1 MTRLP
6 LFPLGTVLFP
16 GLPLPL
22 QVFEQRYRRMVS
34 DLQDREPGE
43 RQFGVIGIRAG
54 FEVGTQDLPRLHEI
68 GCVAELR
75 RVVDHGDGITDIL
88 SIGVGR
94 FRLLATAD
102 DDDGLA
108 IGDVEFLDEPEG
120 PDDPALADHV
130 RVSFAD
136 YVRAV
141 RATRG
146 LADDETPELPPS
158 PCAVSFAVAS
168 AALLTMTQKQQ
179 LLAAPTVADRLRLE
193 LTLLGQE
200 TGFARD
206 MNTLPGVVMPRVP
219 FSQN

>member
-1 MTRLP
+1 MIRLP

-34 DLQDREPGE
+34 DLQAQAPGE
-43 RQFGVIGIRAG
+43 RRFGVIGIRAG
-54 FEVGTQDLPRLHEI
+54 FEVGSQQRPELHDI

-75 RVVDHGDGITDIL
+75 RVVDHADGASDIL

-94 FRLLATAD
+94 FRLLRTD

-108 IGDVEFLDEPEG
+108 VGEVELLDEPEG
-120 PDDPALADHV
+120 PDDPSLADHV
-130 RVSFAD
+130 RAGFAD

-146 LADDETPELPPS
+146 VADDETPELPPS

-168 AALLTMTQKQQ
+168 AALLTMSQKQQ

-193 LTLLGQE
+193 LTLLAEE

-206 MNTLPGVVMPRVP
+206 MNTLPGVVLPRP
-219 FSQN
+219 PISPN

>member
-1 MTRLP
+1 MIRLP

-22 QVFEQRYRRMVS
+22 QVFEQRYRRMVT
-34 DLQDREPGE
+34 DLQAQAPGDR
-43 RQFGVIGIRAG
+43 RFGVIGIRAG
-54 FEVGTQDLPRLHEI
+54 FELGTDNRPQLHDI

-75 RVVDHGDGITDIL
+75 RVVEHADGACDIL
-88 SIGVGR
+88 SVGVGR
-94 FRLLATAD
+94 FRLLQTL

-108 IGDVEFLDEPEG
+108 VGDIELLDDPEG
-120 PDDPALADHV
+120 PDDPSLADHV
-130 RVSFAD
+130 RASFAD

-146 LADDETPELPPS
+146 VADDETPELPPS
-158 PCAVSFAVAS
+158 PSAVSFVVAGAS
-168 AALLTMTQKQQ
+168 LLTMTQKQQ

-200 TGFARD
+200 IGFARD
-206 MNTLPGVVMPRVP
+206 TNTLPGVVLPRLP
-219 FSQN
+219 LSPN